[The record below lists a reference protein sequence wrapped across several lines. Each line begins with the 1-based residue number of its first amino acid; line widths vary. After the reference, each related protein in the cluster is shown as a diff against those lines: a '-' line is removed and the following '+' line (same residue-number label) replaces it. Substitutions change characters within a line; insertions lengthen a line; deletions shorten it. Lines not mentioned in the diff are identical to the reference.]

1 MAPKKDDFTAQLL
14 NWHKGKNSRTM
25 PWKGEK
31 NPYRI
36 WLSEVI
42 LQQTRVDQGWSYY
55 EKFIAA
61 YPTIHDLAIAPEQQV
76 FKLWEGLGYYSRCR
90 NLIATA
96 KKIDIEYKGQFPST
110 YEEILGLKGIGP
122 YTAAAIS
129 SFAYRLPHAVVDGN
143 VTRVL
148 SRYFGEATPIDT
160 TAGKRLFA
168 ALADSLLDKEQ
179 PDIYNQAIM
188 DFGATVCLPRNPLCT
203 DCVQRSDCKAQLKGL
218 TAELPVKEKSIRK
231 RTRWFYYFI
240 LETPDGQV
248 YIHQRTQKD
257 IWEGLYEFILWET
270 DQPLQNGPGELFHV
284 TGLPEHNGSGFSEHN
299 GSAFAEYNGS
309 GFPEHNGSGFAE
321 HNGSGFAEQ
330 NFGIDSKTLTIRHI
344 SKTYRQELSH
354 QTIQGQFITLRLKKE
369 PPPREGWLLVDRQR
383 LTDYPFPK
391 FINAWLLDP
400 SPAQSL
406 F

>member
-1 MAPKKDDFTAQLL
+1 MAPKKPPFTTLL
-14 NWHKGKNSRTM
+14 LKWHKGENNRIM

-42 LQQTRVDQGWSYY
+42 LQQTRVEQGRSYY
-55 EKFIAA
+55 EKFVETF
-61 YPTIHDLAIAPEQQV
+61 PTIHDLANAPEQKV

-96 KKIDIEYKGQFPST
+96 KRIDTEYKGEFPST

-129 SFAYRLPHAVVDGN
+129 SFAFRLPHAVVDGN

-148 SRYFGEATPIDT
+148 ARYFGNATPIDT
-160 TAGKRLFA
+160 TAGKRLFTELA
-168 ALADSLLDKEQ
+168 ATLLDKEQ

-188 DFGATVCLPRNPLCT
+188 DFGATVCLPRSPLCAN
-203 DCVQRSDCKAQLKGL
+203 CVQNAGCQAYLKGL
-218 TAELPVKEKSIRK
+218 TTRLPAKEKTIQR
-231 RTRWFYYFI
+231 RFRWFYYFI
-240 LETPDGQV
+240 VEIPGEKV
-248 YIHQRTQKD
+248 YIRRRTEKD
-257 IWEGLYEFILWET
+257 IWEGLYEFALWET
-270 DQPLQNGPGELFHV
+270 DQPVDGDLLQSDFSRQLF
-284 TGLPEHNGSGFSEHN
+284 GKE
-299 GSAFAEYNGS
+299 A
-309 GFPEHNGSGFAE
+309 
-321 HNGSGFAEQ
+321 
-330 NFGIDSKTLTIRHI
+330 LTIKFI
-344 SKTYRQELSH
+344 SRIYRQELSH
-354 QTIQGQFITLRLKKE
+354 QTIQGQFITVSLKKAL
-369 PPPREGWLLVDRQR
+369 PALKDWLLVDRQQ
-383 LTDYPFPK
+383 LADYPFPK